1 MFRLENSRSPE
12 DLRAV
17 VAHLVEWLRSPE
29 QEGLRRSFTVW
40 VKRVLLPARLPGI
53 DLPQVTNLQ
62 EVNAMLAERVMEWT
76 EQWKRQ
82 GLQQGLQQGEAAL
95 FLRLAEL
102 RFGPLS
108 ADTRHRIESAD
119 AETLLRWGENLL
131 SAGSLDEVFSEP

>member
-1 MFRLENSRSPE
+1 MGK
-12 DLRAV
+12 LRKQRAIN
-17 VAHLVEWLRSPE
+17 LLTCPLCWL
-29 QEGLRRSFTVW
+29 
-40 VKRVLLPARLPGI
+40 
-53 DLPQVTNLQ
+53 
-62 EVNAMLAERVMEWT
+62 MEWT
-76 EQWKRQ
+76 EQWKHQ

-131 SAGSLDEVFSEP
+131 TAGSLDEVFSEP